1 MQIGLPLPYF
11 ESEGLENRNCQYH
24 ESGTDESDTDGFF
37 VTIVHTATKVQKL
50 SEKRR
55 MKSEKFAIAHHS
67 SLISSQIHNHSSQ
80 TPAEY
85 PRNLK
90 EHVIRPIFALGNV

>member
-1 MQIGLPLPYF
+1 
-11 ESEGLENRNCQYH
+11 
-24 ESGTDESDTDGFF
+24 
-37 VTIVHTATKVQKL
+37 
-50 SEKRR
+50 
-55 MKSEKFAIAHHS
+55 MKSEKIAIAHHS